1 MKTWWSFILFSSSA
15 PLTRVLIGREN
26 KQMRKLSLTLLAAV
40 TALAFNI
47 PAAGAQDTLTVAT
60 AGPMTGQ
67 YDSFGEPMKR
77 GTEIAVA
84 DFNAAGAVRGK
95 QLVLALA
102 AETCNPK

>member
-67 YDSFGEPMKR
+67 YASFGAQMQR
-77 GTEIAVA
+77 GAELASEDGRRV
-84 DFNAAGAVRGK
+84 GK
-95 QLVLALA
+95 EWVS
-102 AETCNPK
+102 TCRSRWSA